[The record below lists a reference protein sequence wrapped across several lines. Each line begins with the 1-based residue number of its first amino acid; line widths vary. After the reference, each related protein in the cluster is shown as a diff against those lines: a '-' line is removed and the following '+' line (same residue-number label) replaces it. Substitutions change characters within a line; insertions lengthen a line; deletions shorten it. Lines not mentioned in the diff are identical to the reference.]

1 MYTIILVCCP
11 LPIFSRAFLWPASGI
26 LLLNH
31 WRLSISSG
39 KHGIDLPCFPL
50 VNKSSCTGNWA
61 PLQHSLICWAS
72 LIIGETFI
80 DQSHAKFCCHQSV
93 HQPVGWLNLLIQIFF
108 FFFLP
113 SFRFLSLRT
122 WKRSEA
128 SFLSHTAGWEIYL
141 VLVRKVDLKAS
152 AAGCRKA
159 GSWNGE
165 WESAE
170 GPVWLQ
176 PEKVEHGAG
185 STYRPF
191 APSKLCPHG
200 MHTLSGFV

>member
-1 MYTIILVCCP
+1 MYTSILVCCP

-39 KHGIDLPCFPL
+39 RHGIDLPYSPL

-61 PLQHSLICWAS
+61 QLRHSLICWAS

-80 DQSHAKFCCHQSV
+80 DQSHANFCCHQSV

-108 FFFLP
+108 FFCLP
-113 SFRFLSLRT
+113 LSQSANVETQRNESPQPHRLRNIF
-122 WKRSEA
+122 S
-128 SFLSHTAGWEIYL
+128 
-141 VLVRKVDLKAS
+141 LVRKVAWKRQLQ
-152 AAGCRKA
+152 AA
-159 GSWNGE
+159 GE

-170 GPVWLQ
+170 GPAWLE
-176 PEKVEHGAG
+176 PEKVEQGAG
-185 STYRPF
+185 SAYRPF
-191 APSKLCPHG
+191 APSKLCPHW
-200 MHTLSGFV
+200 MHTLSGSM